1 MNLFLDRKYKLPKYS
16 IGKLYV
22 NGKYFCDTLEDT
34 DRGLKSTMSLPEIQ
48 KIKQKGITAIPTGTY
63 EITLKTYSPKFGSRS
78 QYSFCKGYLPRLLNV
93 LGYDGILIHIGNYP
107 SDTDGCI
114 LVGKN
119 TIKGAVL
126 NSTACF
132 KNLYKELET
141 AANKGEKLY
150 ITIL

>member
-1 MNLFLDRKYKLPKYS
+1 MNLFLDRKYKLSKYS

-34 DRGLKSTMSLPEIQ
+34 DRGLKSTMSPYEIQ

-63 EITLKTYSPKFGSRS
+63 EITLKTYSSKFGSRS

-93 LGYDGILIHIGNYP
+93 PGYDGILIHIGNYP

>member
-1 MNLFLDRKYKLPKYS
+1 MNLFLDRKYKLSKYS

-34 DRGLKSTMSLPEIQ
+34 DRGLKSTMSPYEIQ

-63 EITLKTYSPKFGSRS
+63 EITLKTYSQKFGSRS

-93 LGYDGILIHIGNYP
+93 PGYDGILIHIGNYP